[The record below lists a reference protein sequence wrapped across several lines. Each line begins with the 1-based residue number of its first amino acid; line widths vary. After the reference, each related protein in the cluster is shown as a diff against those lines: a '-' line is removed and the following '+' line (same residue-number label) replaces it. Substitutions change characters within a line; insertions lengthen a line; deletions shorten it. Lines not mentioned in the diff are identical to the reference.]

1 MDKNHDDQHVKAN
14 CPFQHTFFEKIIKDH
29 NSKYTTKVLKS
40 YLIDINE
47 YDFSHYDAFL
57 WTGGL
62 GNIYENNSHNKKQLE
77 IFTKI
82 VELGKPIW
90 GSCWGL
96 QVFVTVLGGKITKS
110 SLPEFGF
117 ANNIKIKNDHY
128 IYRNKKDLFTAPG
141 HHYDSVE
148 NIPND
153 FKVISENDFSIQSIV
168 HKKYNIICTQYHP
181 ELPYNF
187 IGNLMT
193 YWKTNY
199 LDKMT
204 GEKFSELIHNL
215 EQLENRD
222 IYDRKLELVNW
233 LNSLEN

>member
-110 SLPEFGF
+110 SIPEFGF

-128 IYRNKKDLFTAPG
+128 IYRNKKIYLLHQDIIMIALKIFQMILKSYLKMIFLSSLLF
-141 HHYDSVE
+141 
-148 NIPND
+148 I
-153 FKVISENDFSIQSIV
+153 K
-168 HKKYNIICTQYHP
+168 NII
-181 ELPYNF
+181 
-187 IGNLMT
+187 
-193 YWKTNY
+193 
-199 LDKMT
+199 
-204 GEKFSELIHNL
+204 
-215 EQLENRD
+215 
-222 IYDRKLELVNW
+222 
-233 LNSLEN
+233 